1 MAVTVLRMGSKGDQ
15 VRRLQEALNRKLPGC
30 SLRVDGDFGGNT
42 LAAVR
47 RYQDAEWLVVDGEAG
62 QCTQNALFD
71 AETYA
76 PIRHSRPFIPQ
87 PTNSTCWAAATA
99 MLKRSTVAAVKAA
112 TPSDMWTESGGLY
125 NQSDVANWVPQ
136 TERYARA
143 HGLRYYPPASW
154 TPQGFAAL
162 VRSGPIMVDTLWN
175 TTGYLTRIPSGYQGS
190 PGHMTLVVGVRGDND
205 PVGKGTTLM
214 VYDPWEPNVGKK
226 WRVSYYRWMTEVST
240 RTYRL
245 FQ

>member
-1 MAVTVLRMGSKGDQ
+1 MTVTVLRLGSRGEQ
-15 VRRLQEALNRKLPGC
+15 VRRLQEALNRKLPGTTL
-30 SLRVDGDFGGNT
+30 SVDGDFGSRT

-47 RYQDAEWLVVDGEAG
+47 RYQDEAWLVVDGEAG

-71 AETYA
+71 AEAYA
-76 PIRHSRPFIPQ
+76 PARHVRPFIPQ

-99 MLKRSTVAAVKAA
+99 MLKRSSVGAVKAA
-112 TPSDMWTESGGLY
+112 TPSDMWDDTNGLY

-143 HGLRYYPPASW
+143 HGLRYYPPSSW

-162 VRSGPIMVDTLWN
+162 VRHGPVMVDTLWN
-175 TTGYLTRIPSGYQGS
+175 VSGYLTRIPSGYQGS

-205 PVGKGTTLM
+205 PSGIGTSLM
-214 VYDPWEPNVGKK
+214 VYDPWEPNVGKR
-226 WRVSYYRWMTEVST
+226 WRVSYHRWVSEVST

>member
-1 MAVTVLRMGSKGDQ
+1 MTVTVLRVGSKGDQ

-47 RYQDAEWLVVDGEAG
+47 RYQDQAWLVVDGEAG

-71 AETYA
+71 TEAYA
-76 PIRHSRPFIPQ
+76 PVQHLRPFIPQ

-99 MLKRSTVAAVKAA
+99 MLKRSSVAAVKAA
-112 TPSDMWTESGGLY
+112 TPSDMWSESGGLY
-125 NQSDVANWVPQ
+125 NQSDVANWIPQ

-143 HGLRYYPPASW
+143 HGLRYYPPSSW
-154 TPQGFAAL
+154 IPQAFAGL
-162 VRSGPIMVDTLWN
+162 VRHGPVMVDTLWN
-175 TTGYLTRIPSGYQGS
+175 VSGYLTRIPSGYQGS

-205 PVGKGTTLM
+205 PTGKGTTLM

-226 WRVSYYRWMTEVST
+226 WRVSYHRWVTEVST

>member
-1 MAVTVLRMGSKGDQ
+1 MTFTVLKLGSRGEQ
-15 VRRLQEALNRKLPGC
+15 VRRLQEALNRKLPGAT
-30 SLRVDGDFGGNT
+30 LGVDGEFGSRT
-42 LAAVR
+42 QAAVR
-47 RYQDAEWLVVDGEAG
+47 RFQDDAWLVVDGEAG

-71 AETYA
+71 AESYA
-76 PIRHSRPFIPQ
+76 PIRHTRPFIPQ

-99 MLKRSTVAAVKAA
+99 MLKRSSVAAVKAA
-112 TPSDMWTESGGLY
+112 TPSDMWDDTNGLY

-143 HGLRYYPPASW
+143 HGLNYYPPSSW
-154 TPQGFAAL
+154 TPQAFAGL
-162 VRSGPIMVDTLWN
+162 VRQGPIMVDTLWS
-175 TTGYLTRIPSGYQGS
+175 TSGYLKRIPSGYQGS

-205 PVGKGTTLM
+205 PTGRGTSLM
-214 VYDPWEPNVGKK
+214 VYDPWEPNVGRR
-226 WRVSYYRWMTEVST
+226 WRVSYYRWVTEVST

>member
-1 MAVTVLRMGSKGDQ
+1 MTVTVLKLGSRGDQ

-30 SLRVDGDFGGNT
+30 SLRLDGDFGGNT
-42 LAAVR
+42 QAAVR

-71 AETYA
+71 AEAYT
-76 PIRHSRPFIPQ
+76 PVQHSRPFIPQ
-87 PTNSTCWAAATA
+87 PTDSTCWAAATA

-112 TPSDMWTESGGLY
+112 TPADMWSDSGGLL
-125 NQSDVANWVPQ
+125 NQSDVSNWVPQ

-143 HGLRYYPPASW
+143 HGLRFFPPASW
-154 TPQGFAAL
+154 IPQAFAGL
-162 VRSGPIMVDTLWN
+162 VRQGPVMVDTLWN
-175 TTGYLTRIPSGYQGS
+175 VSGYLRRIPGGYQGS

-205 PVGKGTTLM
+205 PTGRGTTLM

-226 WRVSYYRWMTEVST
+226 WRVSYYRWVTEVST